1 MRRII
6 HNSTAIAACLSLL
19 APHLAM
25 AQVQKI
31 DENQHKRSGFDVI
44 AQADTE
50 TILPLEGEADAQSEA
65 DAAGDEAAPEG
76 TEADADA
83 DAEADATAEDA
94 EVDANTEAETADQTA
109 AESEALAAEEDAS
122 TDAAAETSE
131 QTAVETEAPGAD
143 EEPPAEKPADAAEQS
158 ETEGSVEADAEAPA
172 DTATETESQ
181 TEAEADVP
189 SAEEKAPAAKPTD
202 SEDQAAE
209 SDGDDVFQDQAR
221 PAPKGE
227 KAQQKAAES
236 EADGQPDQQ
245 EAPASSGNAAADAET
260 AEETEQ
266 DSLAKA
272 LAEEEKSAEEST
284 DDDAQSNSEAEA
296 DADAKTE
303 GEIRLSDVE
312 TAMKRAENM
321 SGLSKV
327 LQGEIDSGLTADQ
340 LTCLSGA
347 AYPCAD
353 GDAAMTPKG
362 VVLAEQD
369 DGSFML
375 ASAKEQMYRVNKQ
388 GELVERAAEEG
399 GVETEA
405 AKEAAAATEAPKAA
419 ALTAEDGEGEVVEQE
434 VTEENSRSSSEDFET
449 SLRNALAG
457 EAETESQEQAASSDD
472 DDNDLTKALLLGL
485 GAVAVGS
492 MLNNNREVALSSP
505 DRVVVTR
512 ADGSQEVIKDEVALF
527 RQPGSTVSTENFDDG
542 SSRTVV
548 TRADGS
554 KIVTIRDADLR
565 VLRRTLVSA
574 DGTSTQLIDD
584 TTGVEPVNIAELPDP
599 AAPVQTGDAPL
610 DEEQLRAALQ
620 RESNIDRRFSLG
632 QIRNIPEVRAL
643 VAPVNIDAITF
654 ETGSAAIKSDQA
666 KQLSTL
672 GNVIQE
678 SVSENPR
685 EMFLIEG
692 HTDTVGDAAMNLALS
707 DRRAESVALALSE
720 YFDVP
725 PENLIVQGYGEQ
737 YLKVRTEGDVRSN
750 RRASVRRITELLR
763 TAE

>member
-31 DENQHKRSGFDVI
+31 DEDQHERPGFDVI

-50 TILPLEGEADAQSEA
+50 TILPLEGEGAEQPDT
-65 DAAGDEAAPEG
+65 DAAGDEVAPEG
-76 TEADADA
+76 
-83 DAEADATAEDA
+83 AEADANTA
-94 EVDANTEAETADQTA
+94 AETTNETA
-109 AESEALAAEEDAS
+109 AESEASDAEQEPPADAPS
-122 TDAAAETSE
+122 AE
-131 QTAVETEAPGAD
+131 
-143 EEPPAEKPADAAEQS
+143 EEPPAEKPADAVEQS
-158 ETEGSVEADAEAPA
+158 DGGGSAEADAEAPA
-172 DTATETESQ
+172 ETVTEADSQ
-181 TEAEADVP
+181 TDAEVDAP
-189 SAEEKAPAAKPTD
+189 SAEEKAPAPKPTD
-202 SEDQAAE
+202 AEVQAAE
-209 SDGDDVFQDQAR
+209 TEGEDVTRDQAR

-227 KAQQKAAES
+227 KGQQEGAES
-236 EADGQPDQQ
+236 EADGQPDEQ
-245 EAPASSGNAAADAET
+245 EAQATSENAASESESTGD
-260 AEETEQ
+260 TEQ
-266 DSLAKA
+266 DPLAKA

-284 DDDAQSNSEAEA
+284 DDDAQSNSEAGAEA
-296 DADAKTE
+296 DANEAEATANAD
-303 GEIRLSDVE
+303 GEIRLSDSDQ
-312 TAMKRAENM
+312 AMKRAENM

-327 LQGEIDSGLTADQ
+327 LQGEIDAGLTVDQ

-347 AYPCAD
+347 AYPCND

-362 VVLAEQD
+362 VVLAEQE

-375 ASAKEQMYRVNKQ
+375 SPAKEQMYRVNKQ

-405 AKEAAAATEAPKAA
+405 AKEAAAATEAPTAS
-419 ALTAEDGEGEVVEQE
+419 ALTAEGGEGEVVEQE

-449 SLRNALAG
+449 SLRDALAG
-457 EAETESQEQAASSDD
+457 DTKTESQEQSASSDD

-512 ADGSQEVIKDEVALF
+512 ADGSQEVIKDEVALL

-548 TRADGS
+548 TRSDGS
-554 KIVTIRDADLR
+554 KVVTIRDADLR

-584 TTGVEPVNIAELPDP
+584 TTGVQPVNIAELPDP

-610 DEEQLRAALQ
+610 NEEQLRAALQ
-620 RESNIDRRFSLG
+620 REANIDRRFTLG
-632 QIRNIPEVRAL
+632 QVRNIPEVRAL

-678 SVSENPR
+678 SISENPR

-750 RRASVRRITELLR
+750 RRASVRRITELLQ